1 MNSDSSPVALS
12 LQERLRQAHPRLPA
26 TWTLV
31 AINLGVFAAMLFHG
45 AGLWHTPNAVQMDWG
60 ANFGPATKDGEWWRL
75 GSALFLHFGL
85 LHLGM
90 NMTALAEAGTFVERM
105 IGSRRFVAVYFLG
118 GLLGNLLS
126 LIAQG
131 DRAVA
136 GGASGAIFGLYG
148 ALIYLLWTRRHQV
161 DRTEFRWLFGGA
173 IGFSL
178 LTVSMG
184 FLITGIDNAAHL
196 GGLCGGVLAGIAL
209 ASPPDLSPDR
219 LRRRRGLAGIALA
232 AAFVG
237 LAIAI
242 PPPRYHW
249 HEELEAREAVSQV
262 LGEERQIGAAWDS
275 IATQGREGATSFEA
289 LAGRVDAEIGDRYE
303 ETFEQLSSLKLSP
316 EAPSAQAVESLRR
329 YVAARREA
337 SRELAEGLREHDRLK
352 IINALEKVRRT
363 QPNGVPAGKPPETSP
378 SKK

>member
-1 MNSDSSPVALS
+1 MNSGRPAAFDARESAHRADIQGLRAIAVLSVVVYHASP
-12 LQERLRQAHPRLPA
+12 
-26 TWTLV
+26 
-31 AINLGVFAAMLFHG
+31 
-45 AGLWHTPNAVQMDWG
+45 
-60 ANFGPATKDGEWWRL
+60 
-75 GSALFLHFGL
+75 
-85 LHLGM
+85 
-90 NMTALAEAGTFVERM
+90 
-105 IGSRRFVAVYFLG
+105 
-118 GLLGNLLS
+118 
-126 LIAQG
+126 
-131 DRAVA
+131 
-136 GGASGAIFGLYG
+136 
-148 ALIYLLWTRRHQV
+148 
-161 DRTEFRWLFGGA
+161 
-173 IGFSL
+173 SL
-178 LTVSMG
+178 LPGGFIGVDIFFVISG

-196 GGLCGGVLAGIAL
+196 GGLCGGLLAGIAL
-209 ASPPDLSPDR
+209 SPHPDLPPSNA
-219 LRRRRGLAGIALA
+219 RRRRMLAGGALA

-237 LAIAI
+237 LAASI

-275 IATQGREGATSFEA
+275 IATQGQEGSASFEA

-363 QPNGVPAGKPPETSP
+363 QPNGVPAGKPPETSLA
-378 SKK
+378 KK